1 MICADCG
8 ADIIV
13 TTDPGSLLETDHICP
28 AGVLDEDVW
37 LSGVTVFEVERLRRS
52 KRMKGGK

>member
-13 TTDPGSLLETDHICP
+13 TDPPGRKAAEPLCIETEHVCP
-28 AGVLDEDVW
+28 AGILDEDVW
-37 LSGVTVFEVERLRRS
+37 LSGVTVFEASRIRKEE
-52 KRMKGGK
+52 

>member
-13 TTDPGSLLETDHICP
+13 TDAPGSLLETEHICP
-28 AGVLDEDVW
+28 AGILDEDVW
-37 LSGVTVFEVERLRRS
+37 LSGVTVFDN
-52 KRMKGGK
+52 KRMKGGE